1 VLQATG
7 TDRNDR
13 SAGARPYGRAMSEW
27 LQSHGGVHGHVAGGF
42 EPVAQAFVD
51 NFAERNE
58 TGASVCV
65 YVDGERV
72 AHLWGGAANHKTQE
86 PWREESATVVFS
98 TTKGATAICV
108 AKLVQEGK
116 LDYDATVA
124 TYWPEFASNGKGDV
138 TVGQLM
144 SHQAGLTYADPPL
157 PLEEILK
164 VAPVVETLGA
174 QPPQW
179 EPGSTHGYHA
189 LTYGWLAGELVRRA
203 DGRTVGRY
211 FAEEVAEPLGLD
223 FWIGLPESQ
232 EWRVARLRGAPRPTG
247 DELELMRKVAGP
259 GTNGGRALLMDGAF
273 APVDGVDPFRTRPV
287 RASEIPAANG
297 VTNAASVAR
306 MYAAT
311 IGEVDGVRL
320 LDAATVDAARAERV
334 FGPDESL
341 VLPTRFGYGFM
352 LHCDALVLTQDGAF
366 GHYGAG
372 GSLGFADPATGMAF
386 GYVMNQMGG
395 GIASD
400 PRAVALLQAA
410 HSCLE
415 S

>member
-1 VLQATG
+1 M
-7 TDRNDR
+7 NR
-13 SAGARPYGRAMSEW
+13 SDETNW
-27 LQSHGGVHGHVAGGF
+27 LETHGGVHGHVTGGF
-42 EPVAQAFVD
+42 EAVAEAFVD
-51 NFAERNE
+51 NFADRNE

-65 YVDGERV
+65 YVDGEKV
-72 AHLWGGAANHKTQE
+72 VDLWGGCADHKTGE
-86 PWREESATVVFS
+86 PWREQSATVVFS
-98 TTKGATAICV
+98 TTKGAAAICV
-108 AKLVQEGK
+108 ARLVEAGK
-116 LDYDATVA
+116 LDYDRPVVE
-124 TYWPEFASNGKGDV
+124 YWPEFAAEGKESI

-144 SHQAGLTYADPPL
+144 SHQAGIPYVEPPL
-157 PLEEILK
+157 PLEDILEI
-164 VAPVVETLGA
+164 APVVEALAA
-174 QPPQW
+174 QAPIW
-179 EPGSTHGYHA
+179 EPGTAHGYHA
-189 LTYGWLAGELVRRA
+189 LTYGWLAGELVRRV
-203 DGRTVGRY
+203 DGRSLGTY
-211 FAEEVAEPLGLD
+211 FAEEIAEPLGLA

-232 EWRVARLRGAPRPTG
+232 EWRVALLRGAPRPTG
-247 DELELMRKVAGP
+247 ADLDLMRRIAGP
-259 GTNGGRALLMDGAF
+259 GTTGGNALTMSGAF

-320 LDAATVDAARAERV
+320 LNESTVDAARAERV

-352 LHCDALVLTQDGAF
+352 LHCDELVLSQDGAF

-410 HSCLE
+410 HAAVSP
-415 S
+415 